1 MTKLALFGATGKTG
15 RHFLADALD
24 EGYQVKALARDPAS
38 LTEETPSLTIVRG
51 DAMNEADVREVIKG
65 TDAVIS
71 LLGQDKQSDPWL
83 QTQAIQHIIQAMQQE
98 GVMRVISLTHFG
110 VAASAEDEPGLL
122 DKVMRYGMRLLIPK
136 VYHDGIA
143 HADYLQAANL
153 RWTIVRA
160 PILTDEPERGYYR
173 IGSIGVNSGHQ
184 ISRADLSAFLLTL
197 LADEPYEQQMPVVS
211 Y

>member
-1 MTKLALFGATGKTG
+1 MTTLALLGATGKTG

-24 EGYQVKALARDPAS
+24 EGYQVKALVRDPAA
-38 LTEETPSLTIVRG
+38 LTDETPNLTIVPG
-51 DAMNEADVREVIKG
+51 NALNEADIAQVVRG
-65 TDAVIS
+65 SDAVIS

-83 QTQAIQHIIQAMQQE
+83 LTTAVQNVINAMQAE

-110 VAASAEDEPGLL
+110 VAAPTEDEPGWL
-122 DKVMRYGMRLLIPK
+122 DKLMRYGMRLMIPK
-136 VYHDGIA
+136 VYYDGIE
-143 HADYLQAANL
+143 HAQHLQAANL

-160 PILTDEPERGYYR
+160 PILTDEPQRGYYR
-173 IGSIGVNSGHQ
+173 IGAIGINASHQ

>member
-24 EGYQVKALARDPAS
+24 EGYQVKVLARDPAS
-38 LTEETPSLTIVRG
+38 LIQETPNLTVVQG
-51 DAMNEADVREVIKG
+51 DAMNEGDVQRVIQG

-71 LLGQDKQSDPWL
+71 LIGQDKHSDPWL
-83 QTQAIQHIIQAMQQE
+83 QTYTIQNIIQAMQQE
-98 GVMRVISLTHFG
+98 GVVRVISLTHFG
-110 VAASAEDEPGLL
+110 VMAPAEDEPGLL
-122 DKVMRYGMRLLIPK
+122 DKLMRLGMRLMIPK

-143 HADYLQAANL
+143 HAQHLQAANL

-173 IGSIGVNSGHQ
+173 IGSIGVNASQQ
-184 ISRADLSAFLLTL
+184 ISRADLSTFLLTL
-197 LADEPYEQQMPVVS
+197 LADEPYEHQMPVVS